1 MPELTISDWR
11 AAETHLREVR
21 AAYHR
26 QMEAPGV
33 QPLLGLDEIARLEAR
48 FQTGERTHDL
58 YREIMALN
66 Y

>member
-11 AAETHLREVR
+11 AAESHLREVR
-21 AAYHR
+21 EAYQR
-26 QMEAPGV
+26 QLEAPGV
-33 QPLLGLDEIARLEAR
+33 QPLLGLDEITRLEAR
-48 FQTGERTHDL
+48 LQAGERTPEL